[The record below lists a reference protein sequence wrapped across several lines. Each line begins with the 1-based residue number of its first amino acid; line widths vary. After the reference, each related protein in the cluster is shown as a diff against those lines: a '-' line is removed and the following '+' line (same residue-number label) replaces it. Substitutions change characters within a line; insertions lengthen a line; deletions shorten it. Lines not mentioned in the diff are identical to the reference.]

1 MDRGVGLRDPS
12 ANLVSHPDLRCE
24 VSDDTAALAVHPCDR
39 GVRLSARRGRSG
51 PCGESGLGC
60 NPIPV
65 HRKLVVSIPFQIS
78 VGAKEGRDQAVR
90 RVYIQKRGLQVGLY
104 VCGGSA
110 GSIRVE
116 LLRVLCRQ
124 VRCGYEV
131 GGFYLHSA
139 SVKHL
144 DRYDIKLYAGD
155 IVNKEV
161 LWYALGDFA
170 PDFIVHLAGI
180 TFVPHANSDPI
191 NAWRVNVI
199 GTLNVLEWLR
209 NEKTD
214 VKTIIVSSGEVY
226 GAPKSSD
233 DLPFT
238 ENSCLNPQNIY
249 ASTKASLDFAARQYM
264 SLWKLPIIVVRPFN
278 HIGPGQSE
286 NFVASAFASQIAEIA
301 SGKREPIVRTGNLSA
316 SRDFLDVR
324 DVVRAYRLLLE
335 KVESGV
341 FNICSG
347 KAIEAAKR
355 DYRSVTKKREIAN
368 TLPTAFARLVKEPD
382 ETLVEILADK
392 VEDLCGYRPDPEV
405 VSSFLVE
412 QMPIRYSAKSSTPH
426 RVRTQPIESET
437 PGPYGFQLF
446 GKEYITSN
454 ATQVLVGV
462 FEALSNRDPTFL
474 ERFAALPRH
483 GKKRRYLAKERQ
495 DLYPGRIDL
504 AERHSYQ
511 LNSGWWIGT
520 NYSNATKKRII
531 EIACKVAGI
540 EYGTDLEL
548 ELG

>member
-1 MDRGVGLRDPS
+1 MLAKRVFITGIEGFVGKYL
-12 ANLVSHPDLRCE
+12 LE
-24 VSDDTAALAVHPCDR
+24 
-39 GVRLSARRGRSG
+39 
-51 PCGESGLGC
+51 E
-60 NPIPV
+60 
-65 HRKLVVSIPFQIS
+65 
-78 VGAKEGRDQAVR
+78 
-90 RVYIQKRGLQVGLY
+90 LQNN
-104 VCGGSA
+104 
-110 GSIRVE
+110 
-116 LLRVLCRQ
+116 
-124 VRCGYEV
+124 GYEV

-249 ASTKASLDFAARQYM
+249 ASTKASLDFAARQYI

-301 SGKREPIVRTGNLSA
+301 SGKRKPIVRTGNLSA

-347 KAIEAAKR
+347 KAL
-355 DYRSVTKKREIAN
+355 EIRKI
-368 TLPTAFARLVKEPD
+368 LDKLIRLSGVD
-382 ETLVEILADK
+382 VSVEIDPQKLRPVDVPVIYGSYEK
-392 VEDLCGYRPDPEV
+392 INKHTGWQPEIPLEDSLCDIFQSFVE
-405 VSSFLVE
+405 
-412 QMPIRYSAKSSTPH
+412 
-426 RVRTQPIESET
+426 
-437 PGPYGFQLF
+437 
-446 GKEYITSN
+446 N
-454 ATQVLVGV
+454 
-462 FEALSNRDPTFL
+462 N
-474 ERFAALPRH
+474 
-483 GKKRRYLAKERQ
+483 
-495 DLYPGRIDL
+495 
-504 AERHSYQ
+504 
-511 LNSGWWIGT
+511 
-520 NYSNATKKRII
+520 
-531 EIACKVAGI
+531 
-540 EYGTDLEL
+540 
-548 ELG
+548 